1 MKIAPLLAV
10 FSLVSVLAAC
20 DSLDNPFH
28 SALLNTGRDARVY
41 NGNTGQYE
49 WPSPTPPPRPKPTPV
64 IVKAPAA
71 PASTPMKKVAAHT
84 PIPQKGAFVQGKSPD
99 ATPAPAPGISTPTP
113 GPVATPPPPW
123 ATKATGYYNPGT
135 GKIEW
140 GAPAPPLP
148 KFIPAKTPKPTPK
161 PKATPTPKASPA
173 KAGKVTP
180 APKATPA
187 S

>member
-1 MKIAPLLAV
+1 MAVPNAAPETQAH
-10 FSLVSVLAAC
+10 AGDRQGAGRAC
-20 DSLDNPFH
+20 QH
-28 SALLNTGRDARVY
+28 SDEEGRGAYPHSSERGIRAGEEPGRDTRARA
-41 NGNTGQYE
+41 
-49 WPSPTPPPRPKPTPV
+49 WH
-64 IVKAPAA
+64 I
-71 PASTPMKKVAAHT
+71 HT
-84 PIPQKGAFVQGKSPD
+84 H
-99 ATPAPAPGISTPTP
+99 
-113 GPVATPPPPW
+113 
-123 ATKATGYYNPGT
+123 GYYNPGT